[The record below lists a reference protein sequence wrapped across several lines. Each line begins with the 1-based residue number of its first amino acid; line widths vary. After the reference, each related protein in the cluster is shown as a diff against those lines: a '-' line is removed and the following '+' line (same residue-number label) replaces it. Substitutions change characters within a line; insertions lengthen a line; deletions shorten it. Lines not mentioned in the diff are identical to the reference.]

1 MLWLVFAGIA
11 LAGLVMVGCYAVWL
25 AHKGADLLSEIGV
38 LADRG
43 GQLVTL
49 LSRISPPPQA
59 LGTTPSPPA
68 GHDPDGREVLE
79 SGRSMTLTR
88 HTPAS
93 EKRK

>member
-11 LAGLVMVGCYAVWL
+11 LAGLVMVGCYAVSL
-25 AHKGADLLSEIGV
+25 AHKGADLLSEVGV

-49 LSRISPPPQA
+49 LGQLSPPPRA
-59 LGTTPSPPA
+59 LG
-68 GHDPDGREVLE
+68 DPMSRAADPEPDVRAVLE